1 MTLYNIDNKILEI
14 IERGFDID
22 PEAGEPIDDN
32 GEFSA
37 RLKELEELNYE
48 RAAKIENIA
57 LYVKNLE
64 ALTLSLKNEENALAE
79 RRKAKEK
86 RIESLKNYLTNSMV
100 AAGENGIETSKVCIS
115 FRKSEAVVADMNKLD
130 EAYIAVKTTIDR
142 KPDKAAI
149 KKAIKEGIAVEGA
162 YIETKQNLQIK

>member
-14 IERGFDID
+14 IERGFEID
-22 PEAGEPIDDN
+22 PETGEPIDDN

-57 LYVKNLE
+57 LYIKNMESLVV
-64 ALTLSLKNEENALAE
+64 SLKAEEKALAD
-79 RRKAKEK
+79 RRRAREK
-86 RIESLKNYLTNSMV
+86 RIENLKNYLASSMV
-100 AAGENGIETSKVCIS
+100 AANENGIETSKVCIS
-115 FRKSEAVVADMNKLD
+115 FRKSESVIADIDKLD
-130 EAYIAVKTTIDR
+130 GAFVSEKVTVER

-149 KKAIKEGIAVEGA
+149 KKAIKDGAKIEGA
-162 YIETKQNLQIK
+162 YIETKMNLQIK

>member
-1 MTLYNIDNKILEI
+1 MTLYDIDNRILEI
-14 IERGFDID
+14 IERGFIVDEETGEIID
-22 PEAGEPIDDN
+22 AHEEV
-32 GEFSA
+32 SA
-37 RLKELEELNYE
+37 KLEELE
-48 RAAKIENIA
+48 FDRTAKIENIA

-162 YIETKQNLQIK
+162 YIETKQNLQLK

>member
-14 IERGFDID
+14 IERGFIVDEETGEIID
-22 PEAGEPIDDN
+22 SAEEV
-32 GEFSA
+32 SA
-37 RLKELEELNYE
+37 RLEELEFD
-48 RAAKIENIA
+48 RTAKIENIA

-100 AAGENGIETSKVCIS
+100 AANENGIETSKVCIS
-115 FRKSEAVVADMNKLD
+115 FRKSESVVVNEEIL
-130 EAYIAVKTTIDR
+130 DR
-142 KPDKAAI
+142 KYFNEKVSYTPDKTAI
-149 KKAIKEGIAVEGA
+149 KKAIKDGATIDGA
-162 YIETKQNLQIK
+162 YIETKQNLQIR